1 MMQKVVAHLV
11 DHAVVKGVSL
21 DVDPGKPVCHVR
33 TETQQTVAVDLRKV
47 KAVYFVKE
55 LAGNP
60 TYAETHQPEQ
70 DDRRLRGSTQ
80 LDITFADGEKLG
92 ALANRYPPLGQF
104 FFVVPMDPR
113 SNNVRILVNR
123 GAVKRISARIAPAS
137 PAASGPGN

>member
-33 TETQQTVAVDLRKV
+33 TDAQQTVEVDLRKV
-47 KAVYFVKE
+47 KAVYFVRD

-60 TYAETHQPEQ
+60 TYDETHQPEQ

-92 ALANRYPPLGQF
+92 ALTNRYPPLGQF
-104 FFVVPMDPR
+104 FFVVPMDPK

-123 GAVKRISARIAPAS
+123 GAVKRISARTS
-137 PAASGPGN
+137 PAGQAAPGARN